1 MQFSSSL
8 AIEKDEHSEIL
19 HVKFIV
25 NKLDI
30 LLDQVKIEIV
40 NAQVTLT
47 KRQMNGI
54 DTFNIGFTL

>member
-8 AIEKDEHSEIL
+8 AIEKDEPSEIL
-19 HVKFIV
+19 QVKSIV